1 MSVSGALVSI
11 VRVGFLNRV
20 RRYSFLVTLV
30 LCIVAGY
37 VFVPAPG
44 ANYVTLGWGS
54 DAVFYRGVYNSA
66 WIGSMVA
73 LLTGMFL
80 ALFGFYVVND
90 VVRLD
95 EDSGVGRLSRLRP
108 LVTRCILWGVRSV
121 ISWFWCV
128 WFLSF
133 F

>member
-1 MSVSGALVSI
+1 MGLHVFFAIMRAGY
-11 VRVGFLNRV
+11 LNRI
-20 RRYSFLVTLV
+20 RSYRFLVILV

-54 DAVFYRGVYNSA
+54 STAFYRGVYNSA

-80 ALFGFYVVND
+80 ALFGFYV
-90 VVRLD
+90 
-95 EDSGVGRLSRLRP
+95 GRDD
-108 LVTRCILWGVRSV
+108 WGGAGHSDGPPR
-121 ISWFWCV
+121 
-128 WFLSF
+128 
-133 F
+133 